1 MLGEALEFLC
11 IVLKIKDSGTS
22 MALKSHVIL
31 KGSYTS
37 PALQAN
43 PWHNTA
49 LCTYRAVVFL
59 F

>member
-37 PALQAN
+37 ALQAN